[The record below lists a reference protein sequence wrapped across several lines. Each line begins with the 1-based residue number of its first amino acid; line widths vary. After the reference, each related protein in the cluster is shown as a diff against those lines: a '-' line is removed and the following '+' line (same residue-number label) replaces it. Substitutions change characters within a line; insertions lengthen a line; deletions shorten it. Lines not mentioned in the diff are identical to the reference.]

1 MALLLGNTKLS
12 RNLMHN
18 TTQHTS
24 LRATLRLQLCTLC
37 DQFSVAALSANSFPK
52 HKANLATQNV
62 VSLPHHTHLRHIL
75 TVSFLFGNSARR
87 SQYYKRYIRL
97 HRVYQGC
104 SFLLGIDIGKA
115 QRACVENTQLLLSV
129 RNIHRMRS

>member
-1 MALLLGNTKLS
+1 MVALLLGNTKLS

-104 SFLLGIDIGKA
+104 SKYSFPFRDRYL
-115 QRACVENTQLLLSV
+115 QSTT
-129 RNIHRMRS
+129 RMRREHTAPPISP